1 MDENRKEELGMFQ
14 EIRAGLGVLALFTLL
29 TGVLY
34 PLVVTGV
41 GQTLFPLQAGGSL
54 VEKEGKIIGSS
65 LIGQNFTGDGYF
77 HGRPSAAGN
86 GYDAGNSSGSNL
98 APSSADL
105 IKTVTARVAALR
117 ESGDARPVPVDLVT
131 ASGSGLDPDIS
142 VAAAKFQAGR
152 VAEARGVTAAEVEK
166 LIAKKTTPRSLGVF
180 GEKRVNVLAI
190 NQALDLLPSSV
201 PSVAP

>member
-1 MDENRKEELGMFQ
+1 MFR

-29 TGVLY
+29 TGVLS
-34 PLVVTGV
+34 PWAVMGV
-41 GQTLFPLQAGGSL
+41 GGALFPVQAGGSL

-65 LIGQNFTGDGYF
+65 LIGQNFAGDGYF

-86 GYDAGNSSGSNL
+86 GYDAGNSTGSNL
-98 APSSADL
+98 AASSADL
-105 IKTVTARVAALR
+105 MKTITARVASLR

-152 VAEARGVTAAEVEK
+152 VAEARGVTAADVEK
-166 LIAKKTTPRSLGVF
+166 LIAEKTTPRSFGIL

-190 NQALDLLPSSV
+190 NQALDLLLSSV
-201 PSVAP
+201 PPAAP